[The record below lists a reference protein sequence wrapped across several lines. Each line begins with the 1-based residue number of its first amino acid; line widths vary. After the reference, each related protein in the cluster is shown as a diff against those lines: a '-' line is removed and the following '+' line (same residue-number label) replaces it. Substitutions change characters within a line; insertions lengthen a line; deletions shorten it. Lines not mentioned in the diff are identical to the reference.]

1 MLGRDQKSLLKI
13 IDLPVIGV
21 NRFQPVVK
29 RMNKDFSVR
38 WAPAGRKKLE
48 TFYPVAFFEL
58 EQGTLSVSGS
68 KFYLQELWPGNKYL
82 VVLEYVDIYEF
93 KSGPQ

>member
-29 RMNKDFSVR
+29 RMNKDFSVH

-68 KFYLQELWPGNKYL
+68 KFTYKNFGQGTNILL
-82 VVLEYVDIYEF
+82 F
-93 KSGPQ
+93 

>member
-1 MLGRDQKSLLKI
+1 MVPVDIQTYVTLGRDQKSLQKI

-38 WAPAGRKKLE
+38 
-48 TFYPVAFFEL
+48 
-58 EQGTLSVSGS
+58 
-68 KFYLQELWPGNKYL
+68 
-82 VVLEYVDIYEF
+82 
-93 KSGPQ
+93 

>member
-1 MLGRDQKSLLKI
+1 LESFWPDPSGQTVLLRLLKCTVEVWDAGMVPVDIQTYVTLGRDQKSLQKI

-38 WAPAGRKKLE
+38 
-48 TFYPVAFFEL
+48 
-58 EQGTLSVSGS
+58 
-68 KFYLQELWPGNKYL
+68 
-82 VVLEYVDIYEF
+82 
-93 KSGPQ
+93 